1 MQVPMPRTARRPS
14 VQQQQ
19 RPHHGRIEQRHEH
32 RGTADILGALG
43 QGWRSSDTRS
53 TTASIAEFSSSTTI
67 TSSTLPIISARSSA
81 ESPSHSATGTAIR
94 AIQTSWRKASSLRY
108 AARRPST
115 E

>member
-19 RPHHGRIEQRHEH
+19 RPHHGRIEQRMN
-32 RGTADILGALG
+32 TAALPISLARLDR
-43 QGWRSSDTRS
+43 GWRSSDTRS

-81 ESPSHSATGTAIR
+81 ESPSHSAAGTAIR